1 MLERIRAL
9 VDRWRELKE
18 IDALADR
25 DLDDLGMTRAQV
37 TAFARMPHDAPDR
50 MAAMAANFGISAE
63 NLRANHAQYLEL
75 LGTCGSCRD
84 RATCALV
91 LAKKALVGPSDCAFC
106 PNAHDFAAMVGQ
118 VAA

>member
-18 IDALADR
+18 IDALTDR

-91 LAKKALVGPSDCAFC
+91 LAKKALVRPSDCAFC